1 MMSFSASL
9 GKLCHCSKT
18 CTVPSGCV
26 YLSFSPYSTLYITV
40 SVVGGGGV
48 RSCVLR
54 IVGPGSG
61 MTSVSSPP
69 VCVFGGAL
77 AGGGGLPSAGG
88 NCTSRWANDCNGR
101 ARTKIAHTTHRRE
114 NE

>member
-1 MMSFSASL
+1 MINFDASD
-9 GKLCHCSKT
+9 GKLCHWSKT

-26 YLSFSPYSTLYITV
+26 YFSFSPYSTLYMTV

-54 IVGPGSG
+54 MVGPGSG

-69 VCVFGGAL
+69 VWVFGGAL
-77 AGGGGLPSAGG
+77 AAGGGLPSAGG
-88 NCTSRWANDCNGR
+88 NWTSRWANNEKGNARHKR
-101 ARTKIAHTTHRRE
+101 AASVE
-114 NE
+114 